1 MITFDLK
8 TDVCCNSSEDPYL
21 FALVGK
27 AKISSKM
34 K

>member
-8 TDVCCNSSEDPYL
+8 TDVCRNSTEEPQL

-27 AKISSKM
+27 ARILSETK
-34 K
+34 